1 MGNCKECERLE
12 KVCRDTHNDLVR
24 AMEENNK
31 LREEILELKKLKV
44 KWLEDFCLS
53 K

>member
-24 AMEENNK
+24 AMLQRHNK
-31 LREEILELKKLKV
+31 EVITIKLEIKKTYLY
-44 KWLEDFCLS
+44 
-53 K
+53 